1 MAKSSEEKKETSEK
15 SIEKKIVELAKKG
28 MTTEKIGLELKR
40 EGIYVK
46 SALKKR
52 IGKILKEHG
61 IESNADKK
69 NIEKRIERLNAHLS
83 ANKHDYSA
91 KRALFIKVAQNNKLN

>member
-1 MAKSSEEKKETSEK
+1 MAKPSEEKKGTTERN
-15 SIEKKIVELAKKG
+15 IEKKIVELAKKG
-28 MTTEKIGLELKR
+28 MTTEKIGCELRK
-40 EGIYVK
+40 EGVYVK
-46 SALKKR
+46 SLLKKR

-69 NIEKRIERLNAHLS
+69 FIEKRIERLNAHLS

-91 KRALFIKVAQNNKLN
+91 KRALFIKVAQNNKLK